1 MSVFTKI
8 KERLFPLPL
17 RQSLV
22 TPFNNYYTNNH
33 KLSQYGKCGKHVQL
47 SPPIYIG
54 YPKQVFLE
62 DYTRIQPYTQIIVS
76 EGKFVLKKFS
86 CIGAGTTIVPDNHT
100 PTVGMP
106 QYLSSTH
113 INDAGR
119 TIVVNEDVWVGAG
132 SFLLSHCCIGRGAV
146 VAAGSVVS
154 KEVPPYAV
162 VAGSPAKVIAC
173 RFSVEQILQ
182 HEAILYPPEERMTRQ
197 QVEELHATYFEGKR
211 VIGTS
216 EISEADLEKLNAAKQ
231 EVGIPVYSEK

>member
-1 MSVFTKI
+1 MSILTKL
-8 KERLFPLPL
+8 KEKIFPLSI
-17 RQSLV
+17 RQTLV
-22 TPFNNYYTNNH
+22 TPFNNYYANNH
-33 KLSQYGKCGKHVQL
+33 KLGRYGKCGKHVQV
-47 SPPIYIG
+47 SPPVYIAQ
-54 YPKQVFLE
+54 PSQVYLD
-62 DYTRIQPYTQIIVS
+62 DYTRLQTYTQIIMAKGS
-76 EGKFVLKKFS
+76 FVLKKYS
-86 CIGAGTTIVPDNHT
+86 SISAGCIILPDNHT
-100 PTVGMP
+100 PTIGVP
-106 QYLSSTH
+106 NYLNYLQ
-113 INDAGR
+113 INDACR

-132 SFLLSHCCIGRGAV
+132 CILLSRCNIGRGAV

-231 EVGIPVYSEK
+231 EIGIPVYSKD

>member
-1 MSVFTKI
+1 MSILTKL
-8 KERLFPLPL
+8 KEKIFPLSI
-17 RQSLV
+17 RQTLV
-22 TPFNNYYTNNH
+22 TPFNNYYANNH
-33 KLSQYGKCGKHVQL
+33 KLGRYGKCGKHVQL
-47 SPPIYIG
+47 SPPIYISLPQHV
-54 YPKQVFLE
+54 YLE

-86 CIGAGTTIVPDNHT
+86 CIGAGTIIVPDNHT
-100 PTVGMP
+100 PTVGIP
-106 QYLSSTH
+106 QYLSTTH

-132 SFLLSHCCIGRGAV
+132 SFLLSHSSIGRGAV

-162 VAGSPAKVIAC
+162 VAGSPAKIIAC

-182 HEAILYPPEERMTRQ
+182 HEAILYSPEERMTRQ
-197 QVEELHATYFEGKR
+197 QVEELHATHFEGKR

-216 EISEADLEKLNAAKQ
+216 EISDEDMEKLNAAKQ
-231 EVGIPVYSEK
+231 EIDIPVYTKD

>member
-1 MSVFTKI
+1 MSIISKL
-8 KERLFPLPL
+8 KEKLFPLST
-17 RQSLV
+17 RQSFV
-22 TPFNNYYTNNH
+22 TPFNNYYANNH
-33 KLSQYGKCGKHVQL
+33 KLGRYGKCGKSVQL
-47 SPPIYIG
+47 SPPIFVSLPQHVY
-54 YPKQVFLE
+54 LE
-62 DYTRIQPYTQIIVS
+62 DYTRIQPYTQIILS
-76 EGKFVLKKFS
+76 EGKFVLKRFS
-86 CIGAGTTIVPDNHT
+86 CIGAGTIIIPDNHT
-100 PTVGMP
+100 PTVGIP
-106 QYLSSTH
+106 QYLSNTH

-119 TIVVNEDVWVGAG
+119 TIVVHEDVWVGAG
-132 SFLLSHCCIGRGAV
+132 SLLLSRCCIGRGAV

-197 QVEELHATYFEGKR
+197 QVEELHTTHFEGKR

-216 EISEADLEKLNAAKQ
+216 EISEEDLEKLNTAKQ